1 MNGTG
6 TVHVQELF
14 QNSNVTSDV
23 TCYCYCYILVLLC
36 TLFCHRELLKV
47 STHRKIKQVY
57 EKKDVGLITVIL
69 HIS

>member
-36 TLFCHRELLKV
+36 TVFCHRELLKV
-47 STHRKIKQVY
+47 STCRKIKQVY
-57 EKKDVGLITVIL
+57 EKINVGLIKVTL
-69 HIS
+69 YIS